1 MANFGLQHIFV
12 KKTSKKIFTHT
23 KQRCRQKINHS
34 FEHFELVFS
43 LCSHEFGLTVIMTSN
58 LRKGKGAIPNFATE
72 KEQKR
77 IFLYFTD
84 VTLVV
89 VDIKSERFIKR
100 PTSYPIYPTRHLLR
114 FEAIPNLATEKEKK
128 RNFLYFTD
136 VTLVVVDIKSER
148 SL

>member
-77 IFLYFTD
+77 IFVYFTD

-89 VDIKSERFIKR
+89 VDTKSEMKCVQHGLFDMTMVTMIFGKKSSESESFIAW
-100 PTSYPIYPTRHLLR
+100 SN
-114 FEAIPNLATEKEKK
+114 E
-128 RNFLYFTD
+128 
-136 VTLVVVDIKSER
+136 
-148 SL
+148 